1 MKKSIQQKL
10 ALFCLTTV
18 MMFSLVFSQ
27 PIDAKAY
34 VFKWSN
40 IKEIE
45 VTAAQLNIR
54 TGPGTSYTV
63 IGTLS
68 QGTVVSVVGSLGSW
82 YVIHTE
88 RDMIGVISSTYTRV
102 KSYYNTNT
110 TSQTPTATPKP
121 PATEAPKPTTPS
133 DGYSYAITADEQ
145 KMIDLINSERS
156 KNGLASL
163 KPDMSLMKVAR
174 IKAEDLSK
182 NQYFSHESPKYG
194 SPFEM
199 MKTFGI
205 TYKSAGENIAGNSSV
220 SAAHTA
226 LMNSP
231 GHRANILKTN
241 FNTIGIGIYN
251 DARYGKV
258 FAQMFIEK

>member
-1 MKKSIQQKL
+1 
-10 ALFCLTTV
+10 
-18 MMFSLVFSQ
+18 MMFSMIFSQ
-27 PIDAKAY
+27 PIVAKAY

-45 VTAAQLNIR
+45 ITANQLNIR

-68 QGTVVSVVGSLGSW
+68 QGTVVSVVGTLGGW

-102 KSYYNTNT
+102 KSYYNT
-110 TSQTPTATPKP
+110 TSQTPTVPKTPTP
-121 PATEAPKPTTPS
+121 TPSTPSPTTPT
-133 DGYSYAITADEQ
+133 DKYSYAITSDEQ
-145 KMIDLINSERS
+145 QMIDLINSERS
-156 KNGLASL
+156 KNGLSSL

-174 IKAEDLSK
+174 IKAEDLSI
-182 NQYFSHESPKYG
+182 NQYFAHESPKYG
-194 SPFEM
+194 SPFNM

-205 TYKSAGENIAGNSSV
+205 TYRSAGENIAGNSTV

-241 FNTIGIGIYN
+241 FNTIGIGIYK
-251 DARYGKV
+251 DSRYGKV